1 MSQGD
6 ETIAENCVR
15 SRHAFSQ
22 KRWLYWTV
30 RPMGAH
36 NSHKSANSSI
46 EELQASLERALS
58 EATVLREERDDY
70 QRKFDLVTNSTSWKI
85 TKPLR
90 FLTKN
95 FRSLFPLLRSRVF
108 KLDISIVR
116 SLERKG
122 DRLHICGPTPTLDVD
137 LIEKPTVP
145 FKFKPGWYSFDALV
159 STPKGTLFFFLYLGR
174 HKSSTKGFSETER
187 FLLSFDDSKTTRQ
200 LVWMPEGI
208 SCLRLEV
215 YDFDGDF
222 SISQPQ
228 LRAIG
233 SLNVLA
239 LIFKSQIVPLLGQP
253 SVLFGKLKKAWHC
266 FLEGGFPA
274 LKVKVFGGRVTTNY
288 NEWVQRFD
296 ALNPEDFE
304 AVKKAAE
311 ALRSKPKI
319 SIVTP
324 VFNPPID
331 HFKLCLDSVLRQAYQ
346 NWELC
351 LADDCSTNPEV
362 RQVIEEYRAKDSRIK
377 VIYRDSS
384 GHISAASNSAL
395 TLATGEYV
403 AFLDHD
409 DELTLDALY
418 LVALEIQK
426 HPDAKLIYSDE
437 DKKTAGGVRINPH
450 FKSDWNPELLLHQN
464 YVCHL
469 LVIKKEC
476 VDKVGGLRAG
486 FDGAQD
492 WDLILRVSEMLQ
504 ESEIRHI
511 PHILY
516 HWTIIPGSTAQSTAA
531 KPYVLEAQAKAVQEH
546 LDRTGQHARAKIW
559 HSISHIAIE
568 RVIQKSEPRVSLVI
582 LTRDKVKLLKQC
594 VDTLLAKTSYKNYEV
609 VIVDNGSIEP
619 ETFAYFEQLKKYPQV
634 KVVRDQR
641 PFNFSALNNSGV
653 THCSG
658 DVLGFLNNDLEFTKP
673 DWLEKMVAQAVR
685 KEVGAVGARLLFP
698 NNLLQHGGVI
708 IGIGGVAGH
717 NHKGRPREDFGY
729 FNRAILS
736 QNLSAVTAAC
746 LVMRREVFDTIRGFD
761 EQLSVAFNDV
771 DLCLRIR
778 KAGFKI
784 VYEPEA
790 ELYHHESASRGYE
803 NTAEKFARFER
814 EVETMKTRWKDTL
827 RVDPYYNPNL
837 TNLSEDF
844 VFAFPPR
851 VQRAWRE

>member
-1 MSQGD
+1 MTNPDSR
-6 ETIAENCVR
+6 ENGKV
-15 SRHAFSQ
+15 
-22 KRWLYWTV
+22 
-30 RPMGAH
+30 
-36 NSHKSANSSI
+36 SI
-46 EELQASLERALS
+46 EALEARLDSALKELEVARGE
-58 EATVLREERDDY
+58 REEY
-70 QRKFDLVTNSTSWKI
+70 KRKFELVTNSSSWKI

-90 FLTKN
+90 VVTKN
-95 FRSLFPLLRSRVF
+95 TRSLFPLYRSRPYQVSLSVF
-108 KLDISIVR
+108 R
-116 SLERKG
+116 SLERSG
-122 DRLHICGPTPTLDVD
+122 NSFVIAGPTPTIDINLTEN
-137 LIEKPTVP
+137 LPTP
-145 FKFKPGWYSFDALV
+145 FKFKPGWYSFDARV
-159 STPKGTLFFFLYLGR
+159 KTPKGTLFFFLYLGR
-174 HKSSTKGFSETER
+174 HKGNEKGFSETER
-187 FLLSFDDSKTTRQ
+187 FLLAFDDGKPSRQ
-200 LVWMPEGI
+200 LLWIPEGV

-215 YDFDGDF
+215 YDFDGEF
-222 SISQPQ
+222 SIESPE

-233 SLNVLA
+233 SVNVA
-239 LIFKSQIVPLLGQP
+239 GLIFKNQIVPLLREP
-253 SVLFGKLKKAWHC
+253 SVLFGKLRKAWHC
-266 FLEGGFPA
+266 FREGGLPA
-274 LKVKVFGGRVTTNY
+274 LKAKVFGGRVTTNY

-296 ALNPEDFE
+296 ALSESDLNS
-304 AVKKAAE
+304 VRKAADDL
-311 ALRSKPKI
+311 AKQPKI
-319 SIVTP
+319 SIITP
-324 VFNPPID
+324 VFNPPIS
-331 HFKLCLDSVLRQAYQ
+331 HFRLCLDSVLGQAYQ

-351 LADDCSTNPEV
+351 LADDCSTDPEV
-362 RQVIEEYRAKDSRIK
+362 RKVIEEYRAKDSRIK
-377 VIYRDSS
+377 VVYREKS
-384 GHISAASNSAL
+384 GHISAASNSAISI
-395 TLATGEYV
+395 ATGDYL

-418 LVALEIQK
+418 LVALEINK
-426 HPDAKLIYSDE
+426 HPDAQLIYSDE
-437 DKKTAGGVRINPH
+437 DKKTATGMRINPH

-464 YVCHL
+464 YICHL
-469 LVIKKEC
+469 LVIKKAA
-476 VDKVGGLRAG
+476 VDKVGGLRSG

-492 WDLILRVSEMLQ
+492 WDLILRVSETLKEEQ
-504 ESEIRHI
+504 IRHI

-516 HWTIIPGSTAQSTAA
+516 HWTIIAGSTAQSTSA

-559 HSISHIAIE
+559 HSISHIAVD
-568 RVIQKSEPRVSLVI
+568 RLIQSSEPKVSLVI
-582 LTRDKVKLLKQC
+582 LTRDKVKLLRQC

-609 VIVDNGSIEP
+609 VIVDNGSVEP

-634 KVVRDQR
+634 KVVRDER
-641 PFNFSALNNSGV
+641 PFNFSALNNVGV
-653 THCSG
+653 KHCSG
-658 DVLGFLNNDLEFTKP
+658 EVLGFLNNDLEFTKP
-673 DWLEKMVAQAVR
+673 AWLEKMVAQALR
-685 KEVGAVGARLLFP
+685 KDVGAVGARLLFP

-746 LVMRREVFDTIRGFD
+746 LLMRRDVFERIKGFD

-778 KAGFKI
+778 EAGFKI

-814 EVETMKTRWKDTL
+814 EVETMKTRWKEKL

>member
-1 MSQGD
+1 M
-6 ETIAENCVR
+6 
-15 SRHAFSQ
+15 
-22 KRWLYWTV
+22 
-30 RPMGAH
+30 
-36 NSHKSANSSI
+36 
-46 EELQASLERALS
+46 
-58 EATVLREERDDY
+58 
-70 QRKFDLVTNSTSWKI
+70 
-85 TKPLR
+85 
-90 FLTKN
+90 
-95 FRSLFPLLRSRVF
+95 
-108 KLDISIVR
+108 
-116 SLERKG
+116 
-122 DRLHICGPTPTLDVD
+122 
-137 LIEKPTVP
+137 
-145 FKFKPGWYSFDALV
+145 
-159 STPKGTLFFFLYLGR
+159 
-174 HKSSTKGFSETER
+174 
-187 FLLSFDDSKTTRQ
+187 
-200 LVWMPEGI
+200 
-208 SCLRLEV
+208 
-215 YDFDGDF
+215 
-222 SISQPQ
+222 
-228 LRAIG
+228 
-233 SLNVLA
+233 
-239 LIFKSQIVPLLGQP
+239 
-253 SVLFGKLKKAWHC
+253 
-266 FLEGGFPA
+266 
-274 LKVKVFGGRVTTNY
+274 
-288 NEWVQRFD
+288 
-296 ALNPEDFE
+296 
-304 AVKKAAE
+304 
-311 ALRSKPKI
+311 
-319 SIVTP
+319 
-324 VFNPPID
+324 
-331 HFKLCLDSVLRQAYQ
+331 
-346 NWELC
+346 
-351 LADDCSTNPEV
+351 
-362 RQVIEEYRAKDSRIK
+362 
-377 VIYRDSS
+377 
-384 GHISAASNSAL
+384 
-395 TLATGEYV
+395 
-403 AFLDHD
+403 
-409 DELTLDALY
+409 
-418 LVALEIQK
+418 
-426 HPDAKLIYSDE
+426 
-437 DKKTAGGVRINPH
+437 
-450 FKSDWNPELLLHQN
+450 
-464 YVCHL
+464 
-469 LVIKKEC
+469 KKEC

-504 ESEIRHI
+504 ESQIRHI

-641 PFNFSALNNSGV
+641 PFNFSALNNAGV